1 MKVVLG
7 TWPIS
12 GDYGK
17 YNISEARKLIKYF
30 LAKGYNEFDTAPN
43 YGYGKSELI
52 LGQISSQKKILINTK
67 IGNNSQKKKSFN
79 YNFLKESFNESLKRL
94 NRKSINILF
103 LHNPRN
109 IKNLKKILKFLN
121 ELKIKKK
128 IKNYGLSVSKDY
140 TYSKKFLDN
149 FKIFQLDYNLIYQ
162 KLYFDKFYR
171 SQKNI
176 YIRSPL
182 ASGLLVNKKKKF
194 SKNDHR
200 SGWLNKKRLNKI
212 YNFIDQI
219 NKNKNINITK
229 YSILFLKKS
238 EFSKKVI
245 FGCRT
250 VSQFKRIE
258 KILNS
263 GEKISNEEFLNI
275 KKIYLK
281 KKENKNL
288 Y

>member
-1 MKVVLG
+1 MKIVLG

-17 YNISEARKLIKYF
+17 YNIPEAKKLINYF

-52 LGQISSQKKILINTK
+52 LGQISTQKKILINTK
-67 IGNNSQKKKSFN
+67 IGNNSKKKKSFN

-121 ELKIKKK
+121 ELKFKKK
-128 IKNYGLSVSKDY
+128 IKNYGLSISKDY
-140 TYSKKFLDN
+140 RYTKKFLDN

-162 KLYFDKFYR
+162 KLYFNKFYR

-182 ASGLLVNKKKKF
+182 ASGLLSNQRKKF

-200 SGWLNKKRLNKI
+200 SEWLNKSRLKKI
-212 YNFIDQI
+212 YNFINQI
-219 NKNKNINITK
+219 NNNKKINITK
-229 YSILFLKKS
+229 HSILFLKKS

-250 VSQFKRIE
+250 VSQFKKIE
-258 KILNS
+258 KIINS
-263 GEKISNEEFLNI
+263 HEKMSNEEFANI

-281 KKENKNL
+281 KIKKQNL